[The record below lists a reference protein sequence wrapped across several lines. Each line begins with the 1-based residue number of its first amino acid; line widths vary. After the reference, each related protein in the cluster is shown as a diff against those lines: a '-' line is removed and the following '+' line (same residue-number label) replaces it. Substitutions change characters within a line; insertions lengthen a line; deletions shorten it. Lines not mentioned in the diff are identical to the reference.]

1 MSAAPRPTTT
11 IRVVLADDQELVR
24 SGFAM
29 ILDAQPDIEVVA
41 EADNGVNAV
50 AAVRTHVPQVVLLDV
65 RMPEM
70 NGIEAAKVIC
80 AESPA
85 RVIMLTT
92 FDQDDYVFDAL
103 YAGASGFLLKDVRRD
118 DLVHAVRVV
127 AVGESLLA
135 PAVTRKL
142 ISALIRNR
150 PRAGR
155 PAAGQLA
162 VLSARELETLRWLGR
177 GLSNPEIAAA
187 MHVSEHT
194 VKTHVSNVLTKLG
207 LRDRVQAVIT
217 AYETGLISAGS

>member
-1 MSAAPRPTTT
+1 
-11 IRVVLADDQELVR
+11 
-24 SGFAM
+24 M

-41 EADNGVNAV
+41 EADNGVSAV

-127 AVGESLLA
+127 AAGEALLA
-135 PAVTRKL
+135 PTITRRL
-142 ISALIRNR
+142 ISDYAHR
-150 PRAGR
+150 PP
-155 PAAGQLA
+155 PAA
-162 VLSARELETLRWLGR
+162 
-177 GLSNPEIAAA
+177 
-187 MHVSEHT
+187 
-194 VKTHVSNVLTKLG
+194 
-207 LRDRVQAVIT
+207 
-217 AYETGLISAGS
+217 